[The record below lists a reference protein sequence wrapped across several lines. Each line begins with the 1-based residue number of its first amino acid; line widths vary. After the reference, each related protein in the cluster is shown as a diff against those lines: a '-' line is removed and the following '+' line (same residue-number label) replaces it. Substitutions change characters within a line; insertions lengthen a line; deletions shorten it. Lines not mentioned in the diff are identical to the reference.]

1 VSPVNCVYSIRN
13 IIDDWKAPKR
23 HVDRFSLRSSV
34 SLCENTIYDLVWM
47 LMGRG
52 AILRALARRP
62 LLTTVDT
69 SSAEPTVAA

>member
-1 VSPVNCVYSIRN
+1 V
-13 IIDDWKAPKR
+13 
-23 HVDRFSLRSSV
+23 F
-34 SLCENTIYDLVWM
+34 TIFDLGWM

-52 AILRALARRP
+52 AILRALARRA